1 MGYVSK
7 KNIAALCLGIKTGG
21 NVQLTTLYPC
31 NPCNPFNA
39 NVRSMSA
46 QKMKSA

>member
-31 NPCNPFNA
+31 NPFNA